1 MFMDCLQ
8 IVYRWFGTQSLKH
21 LALDSAVGGYG
32 TLIREKVCARGAE
45 VGILRLKSLGV
56 DRLKVMS

>member
-21 LALDSAVGGYG
+21 LALDFAVGKNG
-32 TLIREKVCARGAE
+32 TLIRE
-45 VGILRLKSLGV
+45 
-56 DRLKVMS
+56 